1 MEKNW
6 INREEFDNLLKEFK
20 KLKDENEKL
29 RKDIEKNEKNIL
41 NLNEQLNTLNKN
53 IKHNNKELQEKYTEE
68 FKHLL
73 DLIMNLEAKEKY
85 NEKNEIVI
93 NEPNNINLKK
103 NKKIPDKKS
112 TKSLNIENQKDN
124 LFNMVITKGKGKK
137 GEQIDLSEL
146 FETKLVEIFDDKHQ
160 KIEPNLKN
168 DIKKIFTFI
177 LIQEINPTELF
188 ENFAEKNLNN
198 KNQDELKDNK
208 DIVIGQKKYEIFSI
222 SDELEKFKL
231 ITKVDK
237 NKTDEFMKE
246 LREKCGITEEDM
258 NNNDLKKAIK
268 NNKFDKKKILGSI
281 LTKIFS
287 KKG

>member
-1 MEKNW
+1 MEENW
-6 INREEFDNLLKEFK
+6 ININGEQFENHLKEFNILK
-20 KLKDENEKL
+20 NENLQLRKEVEKNKDNIENLNLQLIKLKKELSEIEEKY
-29 RKDIEKNEKNIL
+29 
-41 NLNEQLNTLNKN
+41 NEQ
-53 IKHNNKELQEKYTEE
+53 

-73 DLIMNLEAKEKY
+73 DVIMKNEEK
-85 NEKNEIVI
+85 NKEKNEIII
-93 NEPNNINLKK
+93 NEHNNIKVKK
-103 NKKIPDKKS
+103 NEKIPDKKS
-112 TKSLNIENQKDN
+112 TKSLNIENKKDN
-124 LFNMVITKGKGKK
+124 LFNMVITKGNGLKK
-137 GEQIDLSEL
+137 GEKIDLSEL
-146 FETKLVEIFDDKHQ
+146 FETKLFEIFNDKYQ
-160 KIEPNLKN
+160 KIELNLKN